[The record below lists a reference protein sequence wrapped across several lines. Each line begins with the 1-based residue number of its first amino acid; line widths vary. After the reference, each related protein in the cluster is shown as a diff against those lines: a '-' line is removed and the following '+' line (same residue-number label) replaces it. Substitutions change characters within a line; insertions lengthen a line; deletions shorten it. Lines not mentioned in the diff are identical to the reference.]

1 MCFNKNIKK
10 GESTMT
16 KGDLVIAI
24 SEGIGCSKK
33 EAERT
38 VELIFEEMKSSL
50 SRGEEVKISGF
61 GVFQVKF
68 RKERT
73 GRSPIGGHE
82 KIVIPATKTIGFK
95 PSKNLKSCVK

>member
-1 MCFNKNIKK
+1 
-10 GESTMT
+10 MT

-38 VELIFEEMKSSL
+38 VELIFEEMKNSL

-73 GRSPIGGHE
+73 GRSPNRYGCIG
-82 KIVIPATKTIGFK
+82 
-95 PSKNLKSCVK
+95 